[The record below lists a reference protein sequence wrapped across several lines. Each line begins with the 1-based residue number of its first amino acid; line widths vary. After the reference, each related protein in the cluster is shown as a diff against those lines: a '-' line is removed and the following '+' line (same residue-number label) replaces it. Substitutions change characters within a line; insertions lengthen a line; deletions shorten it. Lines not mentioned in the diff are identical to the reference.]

1 GVCGVNL
8 LLDTHSFI
16 WFVEDSPSLS
26 AQARALIQEPTN
38 AVFFSMA
45 SVWEMAIK
53 ISLGK
58 LHLSQPFDLF
68 IPNQLLLNDISILD
82 ITVNHTLRVATLP
95 FHHRDPFDRLLIAQS
110 LVERMPCVSIDSV
123 FDDYSI
129 DRLW

>member
-1 GVCGVNL
+1 VNL

-26 AQARALIQEPTN
+26 AQARALIEEPTN

-53 ISLGK
+53 VSLGK

-68 IPNQLLLNDISILD
+68 IPNQLLLNDITILD

-123 FDDYSI
+123 FDTYSV